1 MYSDK
6 ENDASNQESYED
18 FYKIL
23 DTAFTNSMKALKQNR
38 FAVIVVGDIRDKK
51 SEGYY
56 PFIDDIK
63 ATMKRAGLV
72 HYNDIILINQFG
84 SAGFRARNT
93 FRSRK
98 LVNVKQR
105 VLVFYKGDTKQIA
118 KEFEDI
124 EIGDLEDESGNF

>member
-1 MYSDK
+1 M
-6 ENDASNQESYED
+6 
-18 FYKIL
+18 
-23 DTAFTNSMKALKQNR
+23 
-38 FAVIVVGDIRDKK
+38 
-51 SEGYY
+51 
-56 PFIDDIK
+56 
-63 ATMKRAGLV
+63 
-72 HYNDIILINQFG
+72 HYNDVILINQFG